1 MLMYPQKGAGFANT
15 LIMLC
20 DFFAHHPDGVVHESI
35 KDYELGRWLTLHFP
49 LTDRTDLPVYEPK
62 IYINQFTIQ
71 QVHPMIR
78 KLVSPSPELES
89 ILKQNEHLVKDI
101 NAGVHVRRGASAI
114 DSRVVVQ
121 KETDV
126 FANENAMKRFT
137 DIAHTL
143 KPIFLASDSP
153 ETKKLF
159 PDAKSLKEK
168 ADVTGVPL
176 DAIQESYNRGMAAWR
191 TGHRPGATE
200 QQWGYARVHSLLV
213 CGKTHFTTDADIV
226 RRAKETPSAAAFWKK
241 ICPKS

>member
-1 MLMYPQKGAGFANT
+1 MYPQKGAGFANT

-159 PDAKSLKEK
+159 PDAKTLDTTIAVVHDECPDAPEK
-168 ADVTGVPL
+168 DRRNIFVDFFLLSRCPRLYITGGNFPQL
-176 DAIQESYNRGMAAWR
+176 PGLSTFGYMAAIY
-191 TGHRPGATE
+191 GNVPFE
-200 QQWGYARVHSLLV
+200 VVSN
-213 CGKTHFTTDADIV
+213 
-226 RRAKETPSAAAFWKK
+226 
-241 ICPKS
+241 